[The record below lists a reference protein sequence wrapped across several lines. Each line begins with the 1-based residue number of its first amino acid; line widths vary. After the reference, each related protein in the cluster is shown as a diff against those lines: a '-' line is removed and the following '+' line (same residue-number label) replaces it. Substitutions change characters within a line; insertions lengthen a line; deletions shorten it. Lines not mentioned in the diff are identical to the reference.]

1 MIFFFTKFTISDHL
15 TLSPTVQT
23 AFSFNVQIVKQHI
36 IIFYRSFVSL
46 VNTIQPGPTTTVQIE
61 LIESLTILTFESPI
75 LTDLSLSPLSA
86 VVSLEHRRAKPR
98 SWRPSTSAPS
108 GTDAGDS
115 SLACCNRTAS
125 TQPATLSGCLQLRLP
140 PRAAS
145 TGSTTL
151 APERRRHSSPSL
163 VEKLSSC
170 SVALKMQ
177 VMLVSVGERVLL

>member
-61 LIESLTILTFESPI
+61 LIESLTILT
-75 LTDLSLSPLSA
+75 DLSLSPLSA

-108 GTDAGDS
+108 GTDAEDS
-115 SLACCNRTAS
+115 SLACSNRTAS
-125 TQPATLSGCLQLRLP
+125 RPHCRGAFSCACRLAQPRQGALRLRLSVVVTRHP
-140 PRAAS
+140 PWS
-145 TGSTTL
+145 
-151 APERRRHSSPSL
+151 RR
-163 VEKLSSC
+163 
-170 SVALKMQ
+170 SV
-177 VMLVSVGERVLL
+177 RVV